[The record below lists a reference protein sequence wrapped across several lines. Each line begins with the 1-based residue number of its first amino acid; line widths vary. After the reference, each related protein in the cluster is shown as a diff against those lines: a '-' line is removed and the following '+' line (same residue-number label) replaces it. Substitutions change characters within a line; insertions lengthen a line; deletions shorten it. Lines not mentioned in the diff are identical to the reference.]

1 MVAQK
6 TISVGDNVSFTLGT
20 TPVQGVV
27 VDDRGPI
34 GANSVRI
41 FRVLI
46 PNDPYDEDVI
56 EMPEDDLSLA
66 NNSVVAI
73 SDDKI
78 VDYLEHGGLVQILKS
93 NMSGGR
99 NQPCVW
105 LRPDSL
111 GNVVHTFVATR
122 GTVGGAIV
130 PFLALNDN
138 RIFTPKMKEVLTFL
152 STFGL
157 SKRDAERVA
166 ETIGTAS

>member
-1 MVAQK
+1 MVALK

-46 PNDPYDEDVI
+46 ANDPYDEDVI

-66 NNSVVAI
+66 NNSVEAI
-73 SDDKI
+73 SGDKI

-111 GNVVHTFVATR
+111 GNVVHTFVAAR

-138 RIFTPKMKEVLTFL
+138 RIFTPKMTEVLAFL

-157 SKRDAERVA
+157 SKREAEHVA
-166 ETIGTAS
+166 ETIGTAP